1 MKKLLCIL
9 FAVLLLPVT
18 AARAD
23 EDARLAAAF
32 LQKGTIYTY
41 SQLPE
46 TGTQLDARAVLT
58 KDGVS
63 ETLLPFKTENI
74 SETTPVAYMVLLD
87 VSGSMKNYRDS
98 VKLFA
103 DSFSEKANG
112 DLRFYFGTIGD
123 GLTLSDE
130 LSDKDELLNEIT
142 NAEFDAMR
150 TNLYA
155 SAAEAVRVF
164 DSQPRGEGQF
174 NIIVTITDGKDTS
187 NDSNELIKDALSESA
202 PVMIHSIT
210 VSGGEGAPMEEIAG
224 LTCGTSGGLSDDA
237 SAGALAETITQSVNR
252 LTFARF
258 EFPADTLDTDGCSL
272 EIRYSDSG
280 VVSPKYTVTSA
291 TLPFIADTSAPAAPP
306 NAAET
311 ETPAP
316 SPTVEPTPSPSGE
329 PAEEPTGEPSGAPS
343 ENESP
348 PVGAA
353 ADTDPPDGEDAPG
366 TGVPLWII
374 LASSGAAAVIVVILL
389 AAKLRENPKPAGAGM
404 PLTVENLMTKAVTRH
419 ELPYGGVLTVGR
431 SKKCDVV
438 LKDTSVEPENS
449 RLTFSDGAVYIED
462 LNSTNGT
469 LINGM
474 KIDSANK
481 LRSGAEI
488 TIGSARFIVKF

>member
-74 SETTPVAYMVLLD
+74 SEATPVAYMVLLD

-123 GLTLSDE
+123 ELTLSDE

-142 NAEFDAMR
+142 NAEFNAMR

-155 SAAEAVRVF
+155 SAAEAIRVF
-164 DSQPRGEGQF
+164 DSRSRGEGQF

-210 VSGGEGAPMEEIAG
+210 VSGGEGAPMEEIAD
-224 LTCGTSGGLSDDA
+224 LTCGTSGELSDDA
-237 SAGALAETITQSVNR
+237 SVVALAETITQSVNR

-258 EFPADTLDTDGCSL
+258 EFPADTLDTDGYSL
-272 EIRYSDSG
+272 EIRYSDAG

-306 NAAET
+306 NAT
-311 ETPAP
+311 ETPTP
-316 SPTVEPTPSPSGE
+316 SPTVEPPPSSSVE
-329 PAEEPTGEPSGAPS
+329 PTEDPTGEPSGAPS
-343 ENESP
+343 VNEP
-348 PVGAA
+348 TAWEPA
-353 ADTDPPDGEDAPG
+353 PDDDLDEEEAPSD
-366 TGVPLWII
+366 GVPLWII
-374 LASSGAAAVIVVILL
+374 LASSGAAAAIVVIVLVL
-389 AAKLRENPKPAGAGM
+389 NLRGKPKTAGAGGGM
-404 PLTVENLMTKAVTRH
+404 PLMVENLMTKAVTRH
-419 ELPYGGVLTVGR
+419 ELPYGGALTIGR
-431 SKKCDVV
+431 SKKCDIV

-449 RLTFSDGAVYIED
+449 CLTFSDGAVYIED

-474 KIDSANK
+474 KIDSTNK